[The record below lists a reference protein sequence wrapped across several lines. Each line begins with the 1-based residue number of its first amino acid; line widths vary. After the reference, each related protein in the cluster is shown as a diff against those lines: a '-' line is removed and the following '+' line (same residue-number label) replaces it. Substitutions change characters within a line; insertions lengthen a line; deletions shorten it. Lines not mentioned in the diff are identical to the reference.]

1 MPTEA
6 AIRTGVEILLVEDNP
21 LDRELTV
28 LALRS
33 ANLANEIHCVNDGEE
48 ALDFLFCQGF
58 YHKRA
63 VLAPPDLILL
73 DINLPKIDGIEVLQA
88 IRAHVRTITIPVVV
102 LTSSDEEPNLSEA
115 RKLRVDAY
123 IRKPIE
129 MQDFTRVVASIGM
142 CYMLVKRRLP
152 DGVVCRR

>member
-1 MPTEA
+1 M
-6 AIRTGVEILLVEDNP
+6 
-21 LDRELTV
+21 
-28 LALRS
+28 
-33 ANLANEIHCVNDGEE
+33 
-48 ALDFLFCQGF
+48 
-58 YHKRA
+58 
-63 VLAPPDLILL
+63 LAPPDLILL

-142 CYMLVKRRLP
+142 CYMLVRRRLP
-152 DGVVCRR
+152 RS